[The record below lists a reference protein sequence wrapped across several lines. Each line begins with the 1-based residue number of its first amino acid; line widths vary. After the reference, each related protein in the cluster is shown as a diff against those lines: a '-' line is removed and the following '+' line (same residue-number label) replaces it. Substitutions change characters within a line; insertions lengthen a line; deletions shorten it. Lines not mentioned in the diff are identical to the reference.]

1 MNAMDGYTQLDEA
14 VKVKRAAISTLRPSA
29 LTARDFGTVMFDD
42 VDLDPGPEWLVDGL
56 LPEGGLSAVW
66 GDPGCGKSFL
76 VLRIALAIAA
86 GELWHGLACTQGAV
100 AYVAAEG
107 GRGFKKRLLAHR
119 KRFGVSRL
127 PFALISAAVDLCSVD
142 HETDALI
149 AELQRLAQLSPTPLK
164 LVVIDTLSRSMGG
177 GNENGPEDMGAL
189 IRNADRIRQV
199 TGAHVLFVHH
209 GGKERDKKTRGHSS
223 LYGALDTAIEVRVQE
238 LSGIRSAKVAKQKDG
253 EDGAEFSFRLDVETV
268 AVTADGEI
276 TSCIAVPVET
286 EPSEDEPRSKRPTGV
301 NAIALDALRRAVAE
315 HGAVPPACNYI
326 PPGTPAVSPALWRKF
341 FYAVRGGESAE
352 SNKKAFKRASTDLQ
366 VKGLV
371 GSWGEFSWP
380 IS

>member
-1 MNAMDGYTQLDEA
+1 MNHYDGMADLEEA
-14 VKVKRAAISTLRPSA
+14 VKVNRAAISTLRPSA
-29 LTARDFGTVMFDD
+29 LNARDLGTVMFDD
-42 VDLDPGPEWLVDGL
+42 VELDAGPEWLVDEL

-86 GELWHGLACTQGAV
+86 GERWHGLACTQGAV

-119 KRFGVSRL
+119 RRFGTSGL
-127 PFALISAAVDLCSVD
+127 PFALIPTAVDLCSVD
-142 HETDALI
+142 HETETLI
-149 AELQRLAQLSPTPLK
+149 AELQRIAQLSPLPLR

-189 IRNADRIRQV
+189 IRNADKIRQA

-223 LYGALDTAIEVRVQE
+223 LYGALDTAIEVRASD
-238 LSGIRSAKVAKQKDG
+238 LSGTRTAKVMKQKDG
-253 EDGAEFSFRLDVETV
+253 EDGTEFCFRLDVETV
-268 AVTADGEI
+268 ANTADGEI
-276 TSCIAVPVET
+276 TSCIAVPVEA
-286 EPSEDEPRSKRPTGV
+286 EAIEDEPRTKRPTGV
-301 NAIALDALRRAVAE
+301 NAIALDALRRAVVE
-315 HGAVPPACNYI
+315 HGSTPPACNYI
-326 PPGTPAVSPALWRKF
+326 PSNTAAVSHALWRKF
-341 FYAVRGGESAE
+341 FYAARGAESAE
-352 SNKKAFKRASTDLQ
+352 SNKKAFQRASTDLQ

-371 GSWGEFSWP
+371 GSWGEFAWP